1 MRLPLRFAR
10 LAPLV
15 GLLTLTGCDL
25 VLGLGDYKECSTT
38 DCSTGGAGTA
48 STTGSMTTMSTSTNG
63 ACPTLTLM
71 GEADRTMTVGD
82 DAMVSVTV
90 DGMADSIEWTQ
101 TDGPPVALPA
111 AGATSFTYEPPYV
124 HDTLSLRVTAKKA
137 GCSDS
142 AADVVLTPVATGT
155 GVYVAPP
162 PLGVDGAVGD
172 AAHPLARLDEA
183 MGKAQ
188 GAPIYVAAGEYVQG
202 AYVAPGDAQIHGGYA
217 PGPVWHRAHNKNVTK
232 LTMPHAYAS
241 TTIEFVY
248 GFDCRSGACTLGGL
262 TLDQTVESMT
272 PASKAFAIALR
283 LGPHDAN
290 IFENT
295 IRSAPLSTATD
306 GHASMTIADGEDF
319 GVGGVGSVNIH
330 TNRLIVGSGIG
341 CVGVWLNEKVSMLDS
356 WLVANNFI
364 DISSGLDDSGGI
376 VAYDSVSVIGNTV
389 IVSAKAG
396 GAGGS
401 PANHF
406 ANVVRAASG
415 SAEGG
420 IGCLSSGDVIDYNS
434 VFGFGTAIGPSCSPA
449 THLLTVD
456 PLVMADGH
464 LQTGSPAIDYA
475 PMTNPAADLLPPW
488 DIDGELRRQGAGVD
502 LGCDEVK

>member
-188 GAPIYVAAGEYVQG
+188 GAPIYVAAGEYVQDG
-202 AYVAPGDAQIHGGYA
+202 YVAPGDVQLYGGYS
-217 PGPVWHRAHNKNVTK
+217 PGPVWHRAHRTTVSK
-232 LTMPHAYAS
+232 LSMPHVYAS
-241 TTIEFVY
+241 ATTELVY
-248 GFDCRSGACTLGGL
+248 GFNCIGAACTIGGF
-262 TLDQTVESMT
+262 TIEQTIQSMT
-272 PASKAFAIALR
+272 PTSEGIAVAIR
-283 LGPHDAN
+283 LGPHDAT

-295 IRSAPLSTATD
+295 IRGPALPTTD
-306 GHASMTIADGEDF
+306 GHASVAISDTESF
-319 GVGGVGSVNIH
+319 SGGGAANVLVHS
-330 TNRLIVGSGIG
+330 NRLLVGSGIG
-341 CVGVWLNEKVSMLDS
+341 CLGVWLNKKSSMLDT
-356 WLVANNFI
+356 WTVANNFI
-364 DISSGLDDSGGI
+364 DISAGLDDSGGVLI
-376 VAYDSVSVIGNTV
+376 RDAGAVVANTV
-389 IVSAKAG
+389 VVGAKASGTYSKSANQFANVIRSNFPESAGMGCESG
-396 GAGGS
+396 GAGS
-401 PANHF
+401 
-406 ANVVRAASG
+406 
-415 SAEGG
+415 
-420 IGCLSSGDVIDYNS
+420 IDHNS
-434 VFGFGTAIGPSCSPA
+434 IFGFTTAVDSFCPTPTNPLS
-449 THLLTVD
+449 VD
-456 PLVMADGH
+456 PTVTADGH
-464 LQTGSPAIDYA
+464 LKTGSPAVDFA
-475 PMTNPAADLLPPW
+475 PLDNPLVDLLPPW
-488 DIDGELRRQGAGVD
+488 DIDGELRRQGAGLDV
-502 LGCDEVK
+502 GCDELK